1 MVNIN
6 HIKELHYITH
16 IENIPSIL
24 ENGILSHNLT
34 KSIHHNSVASQ
45 MVQQRRENKK
55 IPGGMRLHDYANL
68 YFDAYNKMLSKL
80 RDRNEEIGILQID
93 KRILLIENVIVSD
106 RNASSD
112 YVAFYPVDTGL
123 SQLDFNKIYD
133 RFWLH
138 DDPMQQWIHG
148 SIKCAEVLVPERI
161 EPKYI
166 LGVYVYSKAVR
177 NRLENQGIR
186 LQITINNSMFF

>member
-1 MVNIN
+1 MVNTN

-16 IENIPSIL
+16 IENILSIL
-24 ENGILSHNLT
+24 ENGILSYNLT
-34 KSIHHNSVASQ
+34 KSIRHNSVASQ
-45 MVQQRRENKK
+45 MAQQRRENRK

-68 YFDAYNKMLSKL
+68 YFDANNKMLSKL

-93 KRILLIENVIVSD
+93 KRVLLIENVIVSD

-123 SQLDFNKIYD
+123 GQLDFNKIYD

-177 NRLENQGIR
+177 ERLKNQGIR